1 MRGGQGWGGVW
12 ADFIQSRPSGLT
24 EKNRDEIR
32 QCESLAEP
40 GSSQSISEARG
51 PGGVL
56 YGWSWPVVG
65 TLFGP

>member
-1 MRGGQGWGGVW
+1 MW

-32 QCESLAEP
+32 QCESLAVP
-40 GSSQSISEARG
+40 GSSHSISEARG

-56 YGWSWPVVG
+56 ELAGCGNPFWSLGENQGVRR
-65 TLFGP
+65 LC